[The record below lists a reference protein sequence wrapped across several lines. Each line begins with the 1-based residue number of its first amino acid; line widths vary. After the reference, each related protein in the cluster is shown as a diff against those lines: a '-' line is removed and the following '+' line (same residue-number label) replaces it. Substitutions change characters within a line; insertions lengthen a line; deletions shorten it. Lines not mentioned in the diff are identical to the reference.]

1 MANYSKVALSGAASG
16 VAIPVSA
23 VALTSATMTAVSAT
37 SGTITYTA
45 THAFTAGELVTIT
58 GVISS
63 NNTTGAPNYGYN
75 LSNVAIAT
83 VTGTTSFTVTN
94 GATGGTWTSG
104 GIAVANPASLT
115 TIHTSSS
122 TTTTI
127 DEVWLYATNTATTP
141 VQLTVFYGGTATGS
155 NTYAPIT
162 QTIPA
167 QSGLT
172 LIVPGLILTN
182 GAVTVSAY
190 ATALS
195 TTSNAASVINISG
208 YVNRIV

>member
-1 MANYSKVALSGAASG
+1 MATYSKIALSQAASG

-23 VALTSATMTAVSAT
+23 VALTATITNVTASA
-37 SGTITYTA
+37 GTITYTA
-45 THAFTAGELVTIT
+45 TNSFAANELVTIT

-63 NNTTGAPNYGYN
+63 TNTNGAPNYGYN
-75 LSNVAIAT
+75 LSNVVIASAS
-83 VTGTTSFTVTN
+83 GSNFTVTN
-94 GATGGTWTSG
+94 AATGTWTSG

-122 TTTTI
+122 TATTI
-127 DEVWLYATNTATTP
+127 DEVWLYATNTATTA
-141 VQLTVFYGGTATGS
+141 VQLTIFYGSTATGG
-155 NTYAPIT
+155 NTYAPIV

-167 QSGLT
+167 LSGLT
-172 LIVPGLILTN
+172 LVIPGLILTN

>member
-1 MANYSKVALSGAASG
+1 MATYSKIALSGATSG
-16 VAIPVSA
+16 VAIPVTA
-23 VALTSATMTAVSAT
+23 VALTATITNVTAS

-45 THAFTAGELVTIT
+45 TNSFAANELVTIT

-63 NNTTGAPNYGYN
+63 TNTTGAPNSGYN
-75 LSNVAIAT
+75 LSNVVIASAS
-83 VTGTTSFTVTN
+83 GSNFTVTN
-94 GATGGTWTSG
+94 AATGTYTSG
-104 GIAVANPASLT
+104 GTATANPSSLT
-115 TIHTSSS
+115 AIHTSSA

-127 DEVWLYATNTATTP
+127 DEVWLYATNTATTA
-141 VQLTVFYGGTATGS
+141 VQLTIFYGSTATGG

-172 LIVPGLILTN
+172 LVIPGLILTN

>member
-1 MANYSKVALSGAASG
+1 MATYSKIALSGAASG
-16 VAIPVSA
+16 IAIPVTA
-23 VALTSATMTAVSAT
+23 VALTATITNVTASA
-37 SGTITYTA
+37 GTITYTA
-45 THAFTAGELVTIT
+45 ANSFTAGELVTIT

-63 NNTTGAPNYGYN
+63 TNTAGVPNYGYN
-75 LSNVAIAT
+75 LSNVNIASASST
-83 VTGTTSFTVTN
+83 QFTVTN
-94 GATGGTWTSG
+94 AATGTYTSG
-104 GIAVANPASLT
+104 GTATANPSSLT
-115 TIHTSSS
+115 TIHTSSA

-127 DEVWLYATNTATTP
+127 DEVWLYATNNATTP
-141 VQLTVFYGGTATGS
+141 VQLTIFYGGTATGGATS
-155 NTYAPIT
+155 VAPPIT

-167 QSGLT
+167 LSGLT

-182 GAVTVSAY
+182 GASVISAY

>member
-1 MANYSKVALSGAASG
+1 MATYTKIALSGASSG
-16 VAIPVSA
+16 VAIPIAA
-23 VALTSATMTAVSAT
+23 VALTATITNVTASA
-37 SGTITYTA
+37 GTVTYTA
-45 THAFTAGELVTIT
+45 SNSFAAGELVTIT

-63 NNTTGAPNYGYN
+63 TNTTGAPNAGYN
-75 LSNVAIAT
+75 LSNVVIASAS
-83 VTGTTSFTVTN
+83 GSQFTVTN
-94 GATGGTWTSG
+94 AATGTYTSG
-104 GIAVANPASLT
+104 GTATANPASLT

-122 TTTTI
+122 TSSTI
-127 DEVWLYATNTATTP
+127 DEVWLYATNNATAS
-141 VQLTVFYGGTATGS
+141 VQLTIFYGSTATGG
-155 NTYAPIT
+155 NVYAPIT
-162 QTIPA
+162 QVIPA

-172 LIVPGLILTN
+172 LIIPGLILTG

>member
-1 MANYSKVALSGAASG
+1 MATYSKIALSNATSG
-16 VAIPVSA
+16 VAIPVTA
-23 VALTSATMTAVSAT
+23 VALTSATMTAVSAS

-45 THAFTAGELVTIT
+45 THAFAAGELVTIT
-58 GVISS
+58 GIISS
-63 NNTTGAPNYGYN
+63 TNTTGAPNFGYN
-75 LSNVAIAT
+75 LSNVPIAS

-94 GATGGTWTSG
+94 AATGTWTSG

-115 TIHTSSS
+115 TIHTSSA

-127 DEVWLYATNTATTP
+127 DEVWLYATNTATTA
-141 VQLTVFYGGTATGS
+141 VQLTIFYGGTATGS
-155 NTYAPIT
+155 NNYAPIV

-167 QSGLT
+167 LSGLT
-172 LIVPGLILTN
+172 LVVPGLILTN
-182 GAVTVSAY
+182 GASTIAAY

>member
-1 MANYSKVALSGAASG
+1 MATYSKIALSGAASG

-23 VALTSATMTAVSAT
+23 VALTSATMTAVSAS

-45 THAFTAGELVTIT
+45 THAFAAGELVTIT
-58 GVISS
+58 GIISS
-63 NNTTGAPNYGYN
+63 TNTTGAPNYGYN
-75 LSNVAIAT
+75 LSNVAIAS

-94 GATGGTWTSG
+94 GATGTWTSG

-127 DEVWLYATNTATTP
+127 DEVWLYATNTATAP
-141 VQLTVFYGGTATGS
+141 VQLTVFYGGTVTGS

>member
-1 MANYSKVALSGAASG
+1 MATYSKIALSGATSG
-16 VAIPVSA
+16 VAIPVTA
-23 VALTSATMTAVSAT
+23 VALTSATMTAVSAS

-58 GVISS
+58 GIISS
-63 NNTTGAPNYGYN
+63 TNTTGAPNSGYN
-75 LSNVAIAT
+75 LSNVPIAS

-94 GATGGTWTSG
+94 AATGTWTSG

-115 TIHTSSS
+115 TIHTSSA

-127 DEVWLYATNTATTP
+127 DEVWLYATNTATTA
-141 VQLTVFYGGTATGS
+141 VQLTIFYGGTATGS
-155 NTYAPIT
+155 NNYAPIV

-167 QSGLT
+167 LSGLT
-172 LIVPGLILTN
+172 LVVPGLILTN
-182 GAVTVSAY
+182 GASTSAAY

>member
-1 MANYSKVALSGAASG
+1 MATYSKIALSGAASG
-16 VAIPVSA
+16 VAIPVTA
-23 VALTSATMTAVSAT
+23 VALTSATMTAVSA
-37 SGTITYTA
+37 SAGTITYTA

-63 NNTTGAPNYGYN
+63 TNTTGAPNYGYN
-75 LSNVAIAT
+75 LSNVPIAS

-94 GATGGTWTSG
+94 AATGTWTSG

-115 TIHTSSS
+115 TIHTSSA

-127 DEVWLYATNTATTP
+127 DEVWLYATNNATTA
-141 VQLTVFYGGTATGS
+141 VQLTIFYGGTATGS
-155 NTYAPIT
+155 NNYAPIV

-167 QSGLT
+167 LSGLT
-172 LIVPGLILTN
+172 LVVPGLILTN
-182 GAVTVSAY
+182 GASTIAAY